1 MKKVPLLFKS
11 FSLVLFLLFFSAG
24 VFAANTVSDNVPK
37 KINVQGK
44 LTTDSGQPI
53 TGSKE
58 VKLTIKVKNGSE
70 VTMSNSNVPVD
81 SDGIYTTDI
90 DVKNVDFSKG
100 IEYFKVTADGV
111 ESGQSNFATSPYA
124 FYASSSTYALVLSTS
139 SSIKLEDG
147 NFNQSTK
154 TWTGDNTYN
163 IAVGSAT
170 YAKNSSTATYAGSIM
185 NPGNGGQVWGMN
197 DAGTQQGWQ
206 DPSSLAI
213 SSATLTRLGGI
224 RLGNGTGAYV
234 KTGLVMK
241 DDMSRLGI
249 NTGAGLLINNSNQLV
264 LDTSVIPQGTVKS
277 VRVQAGTGLSSSQN
291 TAQTETLNTTI
302 SIADNYKLPTITE
315 WNNKQNAL
323 PSQDGNNGRFLKTN
337 GSALSWA
344 AVPQGTVKSVRVQTG
359 TGLSSSQ
366 NTAQTETLDTTIRIA
381 DNYKLPTITEWNN
394 KQNALPS
401 QTGNNGKFLTTN
413 GSALSWAVVNAL
425 PSQTGNNG
433 KFLTTNG
440 STASWADVAAPNIKN
455 LNTNNA
461 TAQSTSDSETIS
473 GTGTIDLHKVSKTGN
488 YNDLIDKPTIP
499 AAQVNS
505 DWNSTGG
512 LSEILNKPDI
522 PTVKNEYLPTSS
534 DAISGIG
541 VKAALDTIVSGSSF
555 VQLGDSLVNV
565 NDVVNV
571 VGISTDTTIG
581 NLGYNESIQVWAKR
595 TINNREVQGWYTV
608 TKNNNSNR
616 LNGADLAEIYQST
629 EKLVPGDVVSI
640 DTTKDNAIVKTKVA
654 EDTLVAGVIST
665 EPGLLMN
672 QNEKGYKLAL
682 VGKVPTKVCNEGGA
696 IKRGDMLVSAS
707 VPGYAKKAGANPK
720 VGTVIGKALE
730 SLDSQKGTILVL
742 VNLQ

>member
-302 SIADNYKLPTITE
+302 S
-315 WNNKQNAL
+315 
-323 PSQDGNNGRFLKTN
+323 
-337 GSALSWA
+337 
-344 AVPQGTVKSVRVQTG
+344 
-359 TGLSSSQ
+359 
-366 NTAQTETLDTTIRIA
+366 IA